1 MFLMAKRMGF
11 RKGILAGV
19 VGLTCLGWDVV
30 RAQQTQGL
38 LQEVYSNISGVQVSD
53 LINHPSFPLQP
64 SSEAILNDF
73 EAPTNVAENY
83 GQRVRGFVLPPQTG
97 DYVFWLAS
105 DDGGALFL
113 STDDSPANKV
123 EIATVPVWTSP
134 RQWNKYPRQQ
144 ESKPIRL
151 VGGQRYY
158 VEALMKEQFGGDNL
172 AVRWRLPDGA
182 IEEPIPN
189 KRLRPAGLGP
199 PEITEQ
205 PQSLTVIEGEA
216 AVFSVS
222 LTRNLGVSFQWQRNG
237 VDIPGANGAELKI
250 ESASIADNGAVYR
263 VVIVNADGTATSRG
277 ASLTVRRDEAGPELV
292 SVVNLGG
299 DTSLT
304 IVFSETVDAA
314 TASEAGNYVIE
325 PGVSVLEASL
335 TGEGNAVLLRTT
347 TLTPGVDYRLS
358 VKNVRDRAAI
368 SNAIAPNSSLTFSWN
383 FEPLPIEVLIGGA
396 EPPGPSSRTS
406 GLVIT
411 EIHYHPATIGENPP
425 NLEFV
430 ELHNSQQWLE
440 DLGGFRLLGDV
451 DFTFPAGTEIGAG
464 EYLVVAGSPEDVA
477 DHYGIQN
484 VLGPW
489 EDALSNRAGTV
500 RLRHRAGALLL
511 EVEYQD
517 RGEWPAAADGF
528 GHSLTLAK
536 PSFGEGN
543 PEAWKASFLP
553 GGSPGEGEMDE
564 DDPYQSVIIN
574 EFLAH
579 TDDPILDFV
588 ELYNYS
594 NQSVDLSGCLLA
606 DGQEEDGYVFPGGTA
621 IPARG
626 FLALDQNALGFSL
639 RAKGEWIALRAPESG
654 RVVDALRFSGQAN
667 GVSIGRFP
675 DGARQWSPLSSFTP
689 GQANAPPAVPEV
701 VINEL
706 MYHPLS
712 DAEEGEY
719 IELHNPTTSAV
730 DLSGWRFV
738 DEVEYR
744 FPEGS
749 SILADGY
756 LVVAKNAAYLTE
768 HYPNLNEFNTLGD
781 FSGSLSNNRGRV
793 ALERPD
799 LIEVLTETGET
810 MQDTIWITVDE
821 VIYHDG
827 GRWGSWSDGGGSSLE
842 LKDPRSNN
850 RFASNWAD
858 SDETEKAEWTTL
870 EHSGRLD
877 NGRGAYDE
885 LQILLLGGG
894 ECLVDDLFVAEVGG
908 DNRLSNAGFEDG
920 LDGWVIQ
927 GNHVRS
933 GWSGAGEGFRS
944 ERSLHLRATSG
955 GDNGANRVESDLVS
969 RFRNGQNV
977 VIRAKARWLRG
988 HPDILLRIRGNPL
1001 ELSGRMQ
1008 VPLNLGT
1015 PGAVNSRAEANAGPA
1030 IVSVSHAPILP
1041 QAQEPV
1047 QVTAQVFDSDGLSNL
1062 VLHYRLDR
1070 EEEYQTEPMVYRGA
1084 GAYTA
1089 TIIPGETRRQKMV
1102 AFFVEAS
1109 DAGRPSA
1116 TTQFPQNPWN
1126 RECLVRFGEE
1136 KLDSGFGTYRLWIG
1150 DQNLRTWQRREK
1162 LSNELIDSTFVYGDF
1177 RAVYN
1182 ARGRFRGSPFIRP
1195 RYDNPA
1201 SSQPTAMIV
1210 VFPEDDLFLG
1220 ANKVNLDSLEQ
1231 PGRDNTLQRER
1242 MSYWI
1247 ANQMNLPFS
1256 HQRYVQFLVNGI
1268 RKGQV
1273 FTDSQ
1278 HPSSEYVSTWFPSQ
1292 RDGELFKIDDW
1303 FEFNDAVGREFNEN
1317 AKLRRYESEGMLKLA
1332 RYRWSWEKKP
1342 NGGLDDDHRSLFDLV
1357 EALNTRGDGYESS
1370 VDSIVDVEQW
1380 MRIFAVRHIVG
1391 DWDGYGYDRGK
1402 NMFAYKPK
1410 DGKWKMILWDLDFSL
1425 GGGSS
1430 HGATHSMFQVD
1441 DPTIGKMYNHPAF
1454 RRAYLRAWQ
1463 DAVDGPLSER
1473 ASSPELDKVYN
1484 AFRANRVTAAS
1495 PSGTKSW
1502 IRSRRNYLRRE
1513 LDRENAN
1520 FEITTNSGNEFSSRD
1535 NLAVLAGTAPIAVK
1549 TIQVNGVEHPIQ
1561 WTSAQRWRMRIPLQS
1576 GVNALRLEGFDLR
1589 GNKVAGGE
1597 DAIRVS
1603 FSGERQNPADY
1614 LTINELMYNPAIPG
1628 AGFIEIYNASKT
1640 QAFDLSNYVFSGVDF
1655 RFDDGFVIEPEGYAV
1670 VASDSSV
1677 FSTAYGTSIPIAGE
1691 FGGRLSNSGETIRLE
1706 SAADEANS
1714 VLIDQVAYEDNP
1726 PWPLL
1731 ADGQGSSLQLID
1743 PSADNRRVAHWS
1755 AVEDSIPMT
1764 GPKTLVSMTDS
1775 WRYDSSGID
1784 LGNSWRTPDF
1794 DDGNWPAGQALLY
1807 VENDS
1812 LPAEKNTQLTIGKP
1826 TYYFRKKFLASDVE
1840 GMELEAYLIV
1850 DDGVIVYLNGVEAI
1864 RLGMNAGDVS
1874 FGTFASRTVTNAERE
1889 GPFLL
1894 PSKLLA
1900 EGENVLAVEVHQ
1912 TNANSS
1918 DVVFGLSLIG
1928 TVQGGEAATP
1938 GRQNSNR
1945 REATDLPL
1953 LWLNEAQAINRNG
1966 IVDGQGEAEPWVEIY
1981 NSSEQTL
1988 SLGQLYLTSDYGEPT
2003 QWKFPNEAIIPPGQ
2017 YRIIWCDGEA
2027 DATQTDEWHA
2037 SFRLPAE
2044 NGSVAI
2050 SMRSPQ
2056 GLEIV
2061 DYLNYGDLQPDR
2073 SFGALPNGSP
2083 DQRRL
2088 FLTPTPGA
2096 ANEDQVPPS
2105 LSVYINE
2112 WMADNADFLADPL
2125 DGEFDDWFELYNAGN
2140 ETVDLSGFLFSDDP
2154 TDLGKTRI
2162 PNGTSIAAKSH
2173 LLVWADEKAPQ
2184 IGGDLHVEFRLS
2196 REGEVLLLSTPNGTI
2211 LDQVEFANQEPNLS
2225 GGRLPDGSE
2234 TIATL
2239 PAPTPGS
2246 ANSVNPEPNLPPV
2259 LTTAPDFFVEEG
2271 EVFHFDVSAFANDP
2285 DGDNSLLRY
2294 AFGSPP
2300 PKDAQINPNTGEI
2313 VWTTSE
2319 EDGPGRVVFEVLAT
2333 DSGNPPQTGTASYGL
2348 QIQEVNLP
2356 PVLNNLA
2363 DRTLPLGTIL
2373 NVPLQASDPDV
2384 PAQSLQFALVGQT
2397 PAGAFINPQ
2406 TKDII
2411 WETPTT
2417 GIFPFEVSVTDDGE
2431 PPLTTTQSFE
2441 VTVISASEPNRPPV
2455 LTTAPDFFV
2464 EEGEVFH
2471 FDVSAFANDPDG
2483 DNSLLRY
2490 AFGSPPPKDAQI
2502 NPNTGEIVWT
2512 TSEEDGPGRVVFEVL
2527 ATDSGNPPQTGTA
2540 SYGLQIQEV
2549 NLPPVLNN
2557 LADRTLPLGTILN
2570 VPLQASDPD
2579 VPAQS
2584 LQFALVGQT
2593 PAGAFINPQTKDII
2607 WETPT
2612 TGIFPFEVSVTD
2624 DGEPPLTTT
2633 QSFEVTVIS
2642 ASDQIRL
2649 ILQPAGEKNISFEWK
2664 TERGARYVVET
2675 LSDLNNPKWRQKQI
2689 VLAVS
2694 KLTRF
2699 FDTVVEG
2706 GQRFYRVRKLAD

>member
-1 MFLMAKRMGF
+1 MMLPMAKGMGF

-19 VGLTCLGWDVV
+19 AGLTCLGWNGAW
-30 RAQQTQGL
+30 AQQTQGL

-53 LINHPSFPLQP
+53 LTGHPSFPSQP
-64 SSEAILNDF
+64 SSEAILNEF

-113 STDDSPANKV
+113 STDESPANKV

-144 ESKPIRL
+144 ESRPIRL
-151 VGGQRYY
+151 ESGRRYY
-158 VEALMKEQFGGDNL
+158 VEALMKEQVGGDNL
-172 AVRWRLPDGA
+172 AVRWRLPDGT

-199 PEITEQ
+199 PEIAEQ
-205 PQSLTVIEGEA
+205 PRSLTVTEGEA

-222 LTRNLGVSFQWQRNG
+222 LTRNLGASFQWQRNG
-237 VDIPGANGAELKI
+237 TDIPGANGAEFEI
-250 ESASIADNGAVYR
+250 ESAGIADNGAVYR
-263 VVIVNADGTATSRG
+263 AVIVNAEGMTTSRG
-277 ASLTVRRDEAGPELV
+277 ALLTVRRDEAGPELV

-299 DTSLT
+299 DASLT
-304 IVFSETVDAA
+304 VVFSEPVDES
-314 TASEAGNYVIE
+314 TASEAGNYAVE
-325 PGVSVLEASL
+325 PGVSVLEARL
-335 TGEGNAVLLRTT
+335 TGEGNAALLRTT

-358 VKNVRDRAAI
+358 VKNVRDRAAVP
-368 SNAIAPNSSLTFSWN
+368 NPIAPNSSLTFSWN
-383 FEPLPIEVLIGGA
+383 FDPLPIEVLIGRS
-396 EPPGPSSRTS
+396 EPPGPSSRTT

-425 NLEFV
+425 NLEFI
-430 ELHNSQQWLE
+430 ELYNSQQWAE
-440 DLGGFRLLGDV
+440 DLGGFRLSGEV

-464 EYLVVAGSPEDVA
+464 EYLVIAGSPEDVA
-477 DHYGIQN
+477 EHYGIQN

-500 RLRHRAGALLL
+500 RLRHRVGALLL

-517 RGEWPAAADGF
+517 RGEWPAASDGF

-553 GGSPGEGEMDE
+553 GGSPGEEEPNE
-564 DDPYQSVIIN
+564 DDPYQSVMIN

-594 NQSVDLSGCLLA
+594 NQSVDLTGCHLV
-606 DGQEEDGYVFPGGTA
+606 DGTEEEGYVFPEGSA

-626 FLALDQNALGFSL
+626 FLALDQSALGFSL
-639 RAKGEWIALRAPESG
+639 RSKGEWIALLAPESG

-675 DGARQWSPLSSFTP
+675 DGARQWSPLTSFTP

-712 DAEEGEY
+712 NAEEGEY
-719 IELHNPTTSAV
+719 IELHNPTTRSV
-730 DLSGWRFV
+730 NLSGWRLV

-744 FPEGS
+744 FPEGI
-749 SILADGY
+749 SITAGGY
-756 LVVAKNAAYLTE
+756 LAVAKDAGYLTE
-768 HYPNLNEFNTLGD
+768 HYPNLNESNTLGD

-850 RFASNWAD
+850 GFASNWAD
-858 SDETEKAEWTTL
+858 SDETGKAEWTTL

-908 DNRLSNAGFEDG
+908 DNRLSNADFEDG

-933 GWSGAGEGFRS
+933 DWSGAGEGFRS

-955 GDNGANRVESDLVS
+955 GDNGANRVESDLSS
-969 RFRNGQNV
+969 RFSNGQNA

-1041 QAQEPV
+1041 QAREPV
-1047 QVTAQVFDSDGLSNL
+1047 QVTAQVFDSEGLANL

-1070 EEEYQTEPMVYRGA
+1070 EEEYQTEPMTYRGA

-1089 TIIPGETRRQKMV
+1089 MIPGQTQTRRQNMV

-1150 DQNLRTWQRREK
+1150 NQNLRTWQRREK

-1195 RYDNPA
+1195 GYGSPA

-1220 ANKVNLDSLEQ
+1220 ANKVNLDGLEQ

-1247 ANQMNLPFS
+1247 ANQMDLPFS

-1317 AKLRRYESEGMLKLA
+1317 AKLRRYESEGKLKLA

-1342 NGGLDDDHRSLFDLV
+1342 NGGLDDDHGSLFDLV
-1357 EALNTRGDGYESS
+1357 EALNARGDGYERA

-1391 DWDGYGYDRGK
+1391 DWDGYGYNRGK
-1402 NMFAYKPK
+1402 NMSAYKPQ

-1425 GGGSS
+1425 GGGS

-1441 DPTIGKMYNHPAF
+1441 DPTIGQMYNHPAF

-1463 DAVDGPLSER
+1463 DAADGPLSEE
-1473 ASSPELDKVYN
+1473 ASSSELDAVYN
-1484 AFRANRVTAAS
+1484 AFRANGVTAAS
-1495 PSGTKSW
+1495 PRGTKSW
-1502 IRSRRNYLRRE
+1502 IRSRRNYLLRE
-1513 LDRENAN
+1513 LDRENAS
-1520 FEITTNSGNEFSSRD
+1520 FEITTNSGNEFSSQD

-1549 TIQVNGVEHPIQ
+1549 TIQVNGAEYPIQ
-1561 WTSAQRWRMRIPLQS
+1561 WTSAQRWRMRIPLQN
-1576 GVNALRLEGFDLR
+1576 GANALRLEGFDLR

-1597 DAIRVS
+1597 DTIRVS

-1614 LTINELMYNPAIPG
+1614 LAINELMYNPAIPG
-1628 AGFIEIYNASKT
+1628 AGFIEIYNNSKT
-1640 QAFDLSNYVFSGVDF
+1640 HSFDLSNYVLRGVDF
-1655 RFDDGFVIEPEGYAV
+1655 RFNDGFVIEPEGYAV
-1670 VASDSSV
+1670 VASDSFV

-1706 SAADEANS
+1706 SAAADEDNS
-1714 VLIDQVAYEDNP
+1714 VLIDQVAYEDRT

-1743 PSADNRRVAHWS
+1743 PLADNRRVAHWTAVKGS
-1755 AVEDSIPMT
+1755 APMT
-1764 GPKTLVSMTDS
+1764 SPKTLVSMTDS
-1775 WRYDSSGID
+1775 WRYDPSGID
-1784 LGNSWRTPDF
+1784 RGTVWREPIF
-1794 DDGNWPAGQALLY
+1794 DDGDWTTGQALLY
-1807 VENDS
+1807 VENAN
-1812 LPAEKNTQLTIGKP
+1812 LPAEKNTQLTIGNP
-1826 TYYFRKKFLASDVE
+1826 TYYFRKKFSASDVE
-1840 GMELEAYLIV
+1840 GMELDAYLIV
-1850 DDGVIVYLNGVEAI
+1850 DDGAVVYLNGVEAL
-1864 RLGMNAGDVS
+1864 RLGMSAGEVS

-1889 GPFLL
+1889 GPFPL
-1894 PSKLLA
+1894 PAELLA

-1928 TVQGGEAATP
+1928 MARGSKAFTP

-1945 REATDLPL
+1945 REATNLPL

-1966 IVDGQGEAEPWVEIY
+1966 IVDGQGEADPWVEIY
-1981 NSSEQTL
+1981 NSSEQPL

-2003 QWKFPNEAIIPPGQ
+2003 QWKFPDEATIPPGE
-2017 YRIIWCDGEA
+2017 YRIIWCDGESE
-2027 DATQTDEWHA
+2027 ATQTDEWHA

-2050 SMRSPQ
+2050 SIRSPQ

-2073 SFGALPNGSP
+2073 SFGAFPNGSP

-2096 ANEDQVPPS
+2096 ANEDRVPPS

-2140 ETVDLSGFLFSDDP
+2140 ETVNLSGFLLSDDP
-2154 TDLGKTRI
+2154 MNLGKTRI
-2162 PNGTSIAAKSH
+2162 PNGTSIAPKSH

-2184 IGGDLHVEFRLS
+2184 TGGDLHVEFRLS
-2196 REGEVLLLSTPNGTI
+2196 QEGEVLLLSTPNGTI

-2225 GGRLPDGSE
+2225 RGRLPDGSE

-2239 PAPTPGS
+2239 PTPTPGS
-2246 ANSVNPEPNLPPV
+2246 ANSVDPEPNLPPV
-2259 LTTAPDFFVEEG
+2259 LTMAPDFFVEEG
-2271 EVFHFDVSAFANDP
+2271 EVFRFDVSAFADDP
-2285 DGDNSLLRY
+2285 DGDDSLLRY
-2294 AFGSPP
+2294 EFASPP
-2300 PKDAQINPNTGEI
+2300 PEGAQINPNTGEI
-2313 VWTTSE
+2313 AWTTSE

-2333 DSGNPPQTGTASYGL
+2333 DSGNPPQTGTVSYGL

-2363 DRTLPLGTIL
+2363 DRTLSLGTIL
-2373 NVPLQASDPDV
+2373 NVPLQASDPDI
-2384 PAQSLQFALVGQT
+2384 PAQSLQFALVSQT
-2397 PAGAFINPQ
+2397 PAGAFIHPQ
-2406 TKDII
+2406 TKAVVWNPSATI
-2411 WETPTT
+2411 EP

-2441 VTVISASEPNRPPV
+2441 VTVISASE
-2455 LTTAPDFFV
+2455 
-2464 EEGEVFH
+2464 
-2471 FDVSAFANDPDG
+2471 
-2483 DNSLLRY
+2483 
-2490 AFGSPPPKDAQI
+2490 
-2502 NPNTGEIVWT
+2502 
-2512 TSEEDGPGRVVFEVL
+2512 
-2527 ATDSGNPPQTGTA
+2527 
-2540 SYGLQIQEV
+2540 QIQ
-2549 NLPPVLNN
+2549 
-2557 LADRTLPLGTILN
+2557 
-2570 VPLQASDPD
+2570 
-2579 VPAQS
+2579 
-2584 LQFALVGQT
+2584 
-2593 PAGAFINPQTKDII
+2593 
-2607 WETPT
+2607 
-2612 TGIFPFEVSVTD
+2612 
-2624 DGEPPLTTT
+2624 
-2633 QSFEVTVIS
+2633 
-2642 ASDQIRL
+2642 L
-2649 ILQPAGEKNISFEWK
+2649 ILQPAGEKNIAFEWK
-2664 TERGARYVVET
+2664 TEKGSRYVVET
-2675 LSDLNNPKWRQKQI
+2675 LSDWNNPKWRQKQI
-2689 VLAVS
+2689 VLAIS

-2706 GQRFYRVRKLAD
+2706 GQRFYRVRRLAD

>member
-1 MFLMAKRMGF
+1 MFPMAKGMGF

-19 VGLTCLGWDVV
+19 VGLMCLGWNGAW
-30 RAQQTQGL
+30 AQQNRGL
-38 LQEVYSNISGVQVSD
+38 LREVYSNIGGGMQVAD
-53 LINHPSFPLQP
+53 LVAHPNFPSKP
-64 SSEAILNDF
+64 SSESILDDF
-73 EAPTNVAENY
+73 EAPTNVADNY

-113 STDDSPANKV
+113 STDESPANKV
-123 EIATVPVWTSP
+123 EIATVPGWTSP
-134 RQWNKYPRQQ
+134 RQWNKYRRQQ
-144 ESKPIRL
+144 ESEPIRL
-151 VGGQRYY
+151 ESGRRYY

-172 AVRWRLPDGA
+172 AVRWRLPDGT

-189 KRLRPAGLGP
+189 ERLQPAGLGP
-199 PEITEQ
+199 PEITAQ
-205 PQSLTVIEGEA
+205 PRSLTVTEGEA

-222 LTRNLGVSFQWQRNG
+222 LTRALGTSFQWQRNG
-237 VDIPGANGAELKI
+237 TDIPGANGAEFEI
-250 ESASIADNGAVYR
+250 QSASIADNGAVYQ
-263 VVIVNADGTATSRG
+263 VVIANADGATTSRN
-277 ASLTVRRDEAGPELV
+277 ALLTVRRDTEGPELV
-292 SVVNLGG
+292 SVVNPGG
-299 DTSLT
+299 NALLT
-304 IVFSETVDAA
+304 VVFSEPVDAA
-314 TASEAGNYVIE
+314 TASESGNYIIE
-325 PGVSVLEASL
+325 PGVSVLEARL
-335 TGEGNAVLLRTT
+335 TGAGNAVSLRTT
-347 TLTPGVDYRLS
+347 TLTEGVDYRLF
-358 VKNVRDRAAI
+358 VKNIRDRAAI
-368 SNAIAPNSSLTFSWN
+368 PNAVAPNSSLTFSWDLD
-383 FEPLPIEVLIGGA
+383 PLPIEVLIGLS
-396 EPPGPSSRTS
+396 EPPGPSSRTT

-411 EIHYHPATIGENPP
+411 EIHYHPADTEEDSP

-430 ELHNSQQWLE
+430 ELYNSQQWPE
-440 DLGGFRLLGDV
+440 DLSGFRLSGDV

-464 EYLVVAGSPEDVA
+464 EYLVIAAAPEDVA
-477 DHYGIQN
+477 DHYGVQN

-489 EDALSNRAGTV
+489 EDALSNREGTV

-536 PSFGEGN
+536 PSFGERN
-543 PEAWKASFLP
+543 PEAWSASLLP
-553 GGSPGEGEMDE
+553 GGSPGEGEPDE
-564 DDPYQSVIIN
+564 DDPYRSVMIN

-579 TDDPILDFV
+579 TDDPVLDFV

-606 DGQEEDGYVFPGGTA
+606 DEPEETGYVFPEGTA

-639 RAKGEWIALRAPESG
+639 RSKGEWIALRAPESG

-667 GVSIGRFP
+667 GVSTGRFP
-675 DGARQWSPLSSFTP
+675 DGARQWSPLTSFTP
-689 GQANAPPAVPEV
+689 GQANAPPAVSEV

-712 DAEEGEY
+712 DEEDGEY

-730 DLSGWRFV
+730 DLGGWRLA

-749 SILADGY
+749 GIPAGGY
-756 LVVAKNAAYLTE
+756 LAVAKDAAYLTE
-768 HYPNLNEFNTLGD
+768 HYPNLNESNTLGD

-827 GRWGSWSDGGGSSLE
+827 GRWGNWSDGGGSSLE

-850 RFASNWAD
+850 WFASNWAD

-894 ECLVDDLFVAEVGG
+894 ECLVDDLFVAESGG

-933 GWSGAGEGFRS
+933 GWSSAGEGFRS

-955 GDNGANRVESDLVS
+955 GDNGANRVESDLAS
-969 RFRNGQNV
+969 RFSNGQNV
-977 VIRAKARWLRG
+977 VIRAKVRWLRG

-1030 IVSVSHAPILP
+1030 IASVSHAPILP
-1041 QAQEPV
+1041 QAQEAV

-1062 VLHYRLDR
+1062 ALHYRSDR
-1070 EEEYQTEPMVYRGA
+1070 EEEYQTATMDYRGA

-1089 TIIPGETRRQKMV
+1089 TIPGQARRQMV
-1102 AFFVEAS
+1102 AFFIEAS

-1116 TTQFPQNPWN
+1116 TTRFPQNPQN

-1136 KLDSGFGTYRLWIG
+1136 KMDSEFGTYRLWIG
-1150 DQNLRTWQRREK
+1150 NQNLRTWQRREK

-1195 RYDNPA
+1195 GYGSPA

-1220 ANKVNLDSLEQ
+1220 ANKVNLDGLEQ

-1256 HQRYVQFLVNGI
+1256 HQRYVQFLVNGT

-1292 RDGELFKIDDW
+1292 REGELFKIDDW

-1317 AKLRRYESEGMLKLA
+1317 AKLRRYESEGKLKLA

-1342 NGGLDDDHRSLFDLV
+1342 NGGLDDDHGSLFELV
-1357 EALNTRGDGYESS
+1357 EALNARGAGYEPA

-1391 DWDGYGYDRGK
+1391 DWDGYGYNRGK
-1402 NMFAYKPK
+1402 NMSAYKPK

-1425 GGGSS
+1425 GGGSHS
-1430 HGATHSMFQVD
+1430 ATHSMFQVD
-1441 DPTIGKMYNHPAF
+1441 DPTIGRMYNHPAF

-1463 DAVDGPLSER
+1463 DAVDGPLSEE
-1473 ASSPELDKVYN
+1473 ASSPELDAVYS

-1495 PSGTKSW
+1495 PGGTKNW
-1502 IRSRRNYLRRE
+1502 IRSRRNYLLRE
-1513 LDRENAN
+1513 LNRENAN

-1535 NLAVLAGTAPIAVK
+1535 NLVVLAGTAPIAVK

-1561 WTSAQRWRMRIPLQS
+1561 WTGTQRWRMRIPLQN

-1603 FSGERQNPADY
+1603 FGGERQNPADY
-1614 LTINELMYNPAIPG
+1614 LTINEIMYNPSISG

-1640 QAFDLSNYVFSGVDF
+1640 HSFDLSNYVLRGVDF
-1655 RFDDGFVIEPEGYAV
+1655 RFDDSFVIEPEGYAV

-1677 FSTAYGTSIPIAGE
+1677 FSTAYGSSILIAGE

-1706 SAADEANS
+1706 SEAVDEAS
-1714 VLIDQVAYEDNP
+1714 PLLIDQVVYEDNL

-1743 PSADNRRVAHWS
+1743 PSADNRRVAHWT
-1755 AVEDSIPMT
+1755 AVEASVPVM
-1764 GPKTLVSMTDS
+1764 GPKTLVSMISMTDR
-1775 WRYDSSGID
+1775 WRYDQSGTD
-1784 LGNSWRTPDF
+1784 RGTGWRATNF
-1794 DDGNWPAGQALLY
+1794 DDSDWSAGQALLY
-1807 VENDS
+1807 VENDN
-1812 LPAEKNTQLTIGKP
+1812 LPAEKNTPLTIGKP
-1826 TYYFRKKFLASDVE
+1826 TYYFRKKFSANDIE
-1840 GMELEAYLIV
+1840 GMEIEASLIV
-1850 DDGVIVYLNGVEAI
+1850 DDGAIVYLNGVEVL
-1864 RLGMNAGDVS
+1864 RVGMSAGDVS
-1874 FGTFASRTVTNAERE
+1874 FGTFAARTVANAERE
-1889 GPFLL
+1889 GPFPL
-1894 PSKLLA
+1894 SAESLA
-1900 EGENVLAVEVHQ
+1900 EGENILAVEVHQ

-1918 DVVFGLSLIG
+1918 DVVFGMSLIG
-1928 TVQGGEAATP
+1928 TARGSEAFTP

-1945 REATDLPL
+1945 REATELPL
-1953 LWLNEAQAINRNG
+1953 LWLNEVQAINRNG

-1988 SLGQLYLTSDYGEPT
+1988 SLGQLYLTSDYSEPT
-2003 QWKFPNEAIIPPGQ
+2003 QWKFPEEAVIPPGE

-2037 SFRLPAE
+2037 NFRLPAE

-2061 DYLNYGDLQPDR
+2061 DYLNYGDLRPDR
-2073 SFGALPNGSP
+2073 SFGAFPNGSP

-2096 ANEDQVPPS
+2096 ANEDRVPS
-2105 LSVYINE
+2105 MLSVFINE
-2112 WMADNADFLADPL
+2112 WMADNTDFLTDPL

-2140 ETVDLSGFLFSDDP
+2140 ETVDLSGFLLSDDP
-2154 TDLGKTRI
+2154 ANLEWTRI
-2162 PNGTSIAAKSH
+2162 PNGTRIGPKSH

-2184 IGGDLHVEFRLS
+2184 TGEDLHVEFRLS
-2196 REGEVLLLSTPNGTI
+2196 RVGEVLLLATPNGTI
-2211 LDQVEFANQEPNLS
+2211 LDQVEFASQEPNLS

-2234 TIATL
+2234 MIATL

-2246 ANSVNPEPNLPPV
+2246 ANAVNPEPNRPPV
-2259 LTTAPDFFVEEG
+2259 LSSAPDFLADEG
-2271 EVFHFDVSAFANDP
+2271 EVFRFDVSAFAVDP
-2285 DGDNSLLRY
+2285 DGDDSLLRY
-2294 AFGSPP
+2294 EFGSSPAG
-2300 PKDAQINPNTGEI
+2300 AQINSNTGEI

-2319 EDGPGRVVFEVLAT
+2319 KDGPGRVVFEVLAT
-2333 DSGNPPQTGTASYGL
+2333 DSGNPPQTGTAIYGL
-2348 QIQEVNLP
+2348 KIQEVNLP
-2356 PVLNNLA
+2356 PILSDLA
-2363 DRTLPLGTIL
+2363 DRTLSLGTIL

-2384 PAQSLQFALVGQT
+2384 PAQTLRFALVGQT
-2397 PAGAFINPQ
+2397 PPGAQINPQ
-2406 TKDII
+2406 TQAII
-2411 WETPTT
+2411 WEPPTT
-2417 GIFPFEVSVTDDGE
+2417 GIFTFEASVVDDG
-2431 PPLTTTQSFE
+2431 T
-2441 VTVISASEPNRPPV
+2441 
-2455 LTTAPDFFV
+2455 
-2464 EEGEVFH
+2464 
-2471 FDVSAFANDPDG
+2471 
-2483 DNSLLRY
+2483 
-2490 AFGSPPPKDAQI
+2490 
-2502 NPNTGEIVWT
+2502 
-2512 TSEEDGPGRVVFEVL
+2512 
-2527 ATDSGNPPQTGTA
+2527 
-2540 SYGLQIQEV
+2540 
-2549 NLPPVLNN
+2549 
-2557 LADRTLPLGTILN
+2557 
-2570 VPLQASDPD
+2570 
-2579 VPAQS
+2579 
-2584 LQFALVGQT
+2584 
-2593 PAGAFINPQTKDII
+2593 
-2607 WETPT
+2607 
-2612 TGIFPFEVSVTD
+2612 
-2624 DGEPPLTTT
+2624 PPLTTT

-2642 ASDQIRL
+2642 ASDQIQL
-2649 ILQPAGEKNISFEWK
+2649 ILQPAGEKNIAFEWK
-2664 TERGARYVVET
+2664 TERGVRYAVET
-2675 LSDLNNPKWRQKQI
+2675 LGDLDTGEWRQRQ
-2689 VLAVS
+2689 VFTAGS
-2694 KLTRF
+2694 SLTRF
-2699 FDTVVEG
+2699 FDVVVEG
-2706 GQRFYRVRKLAD
+2706 GQRFYRVRRLAD